1 MTYHEPYDLSTKALH
16 LASGDQLVMNSPTVG
31 GGSST
36 RKPPLR
42 ASRMSFLS

>member
-16 LASGDQLVMNSPTVG
+16 LASWDLLAVNSATAGGD
-31 GGSST
+31 SST